1 MPDRTSSPTSGVYRR
16 AAALSIMV
24 AEGLAHATTTFPLL
38 SPEPKM
44 FLDDIPFRGAL
55 AGVFALMSLALIA
68 PACAGAHP
76 VQQASSGPVP
86 PNTHV
91 VAVDAVLRDSL
102 HAVLRRAERDSAF
115 PGAYAVVGDHAGIL
129 AEDSVGHLDWGPSAV
144 PDEHSL
150 WDLASLTKVVGMTTA
165 VMQLYEQGKIDL
177 DAPLQRYIPEWQG
190 PHKELVTVRHLI
202 THTSGLPAD
211 RPYDRQT
218 HDADSIAKLMFATP
232 LDTLPG
238 VRMVYSDIGAYM
250 LGRLVER
257 ISGETLDQ
265 YVLKHVFGPLGM
277 TETMYRPPASLKARI
292 APTEIDPVRGG
303 KVWGVVHDER
313 AYYLGGVSAHAGIF
327 SSAHDLARFAEMYLD
342 GGALDGVRIVQPQ
355 TIALFTRRQ
364 LQDRALGWQK
374 PDGNNSA
381 GHMMSELAFGH
392 TGFTGTSIWI
402 DPATDVFVILLSNRV
417 NPTRA
422 NNKIGR
428 VRVALADAV
437 MSTLTR
443 SPIPAPSA
451 HP

>member
-1 MPDRTSSPTSGVYRR
+1 MN
-16 AAALSIMV
+16 
-24 AEGLAHATTTFPLL
+24 
-38 SPEPKM
+38 
-44 FLDDIPFRGAL
+44 RGAL
-55 AGVFALMSLALIA
+55 RRRSFRRAPGVTLLL
-68 PACAGAHP
+68 
-76 VQQASSGPVP
+76 VLASSC
-86 PNTHV
+86 TSAAS
-91 VAVDAVLRDSL
+91 VAQSATRANRSGSLSPIPSILRDSL
-102 HAVLRRAERDSAF
+102 RSILARAETDSAF
-115 PGAYAVVGDHAGIL
+115 PGAYAVVGNHDVPL

-144 PDEHSL
+144 PNEHSL

-165 VMQLYEQGKIDL
+165 MMQLYEQGKVEL

-202 THTSGLPAD
+202 THTSGLPAF
-211 RPYDRQT
+211 RAYDRET
-218 HDADSIAKLMFATP
+218 HAPDSLAKLMFATP

-257 ISGETLDQ
+257 LSGEPLDE
-265 YVLKHVFGPLGM
+265 YVLNHVFRPLGM
-277 TETMYRPPASLKARI
+277 TETMYRPPASLKPRI
-292 APTEIDPVRGG
+292 APTEIDPIRGG

-327 SSAHDLARFAEMYLD
+327 SSAHDLARFARMYLN
-342 GGALDGVRIVQPQ
+342 GGTLDGTRIVRQE
-355 TIALFTRRQ
+355 TINLFITRQ
-364 LQDRALGWQK
+364 VQDRALGWQK
-374 PDGNNSA
+374 PDGSNSA
-381 GHMMSELAFGH
+381 GHLMSERAFGH

-402 DPATDVFVILLSNRV
+402 DPARDVFVILLSNRV

-422 NNKIGR
+422 NTKIGR

-443 SPIPAPSA
+443 TPLPAQSA

>member
-44 FLDDIPFRGAL
+44 FLDAVPFRRAL

-86 PNTHV
+86 PSANV

-102 HAVLRRAERDSAF
+102 RAVLRRAERDSAF
-115 PGAYAVVGDHAGIL
+115 PGAYAVVGNHAGIL

-265 YVLKHVFGPLGM
+265 YVLNHVFGPLGM